1 VSKVAKVKDVHL
13 TQGGCCYFHAVVQ
26 IEKETEADA
35 RRAIEAAFQAH
46 GSLKHVIVVDA
57 DIDVYDPEDIEFAVA
72 TRVLGD
78 EDIVIHPKVRG
89 STLDPRSVDGIT
101 TKVGVDATARLNKL
115 LKFRRVIPKGSG

>member
-1 VSKVAKVKDVHL
+1 
-13 TQGGCCYFHAVVQ
+13 
-26 IEKETEADA
+26 
-35 RRAIEAAFQAH
+35 
-46 GSLKHVIVVDA
+46 VIVVDA
-57 DIDVYDPEDIEFAVA
+57 DIDIYDPEDIEFAVA

-78 EDIVIHPKVRG
+78 EDIIIHPKVRG